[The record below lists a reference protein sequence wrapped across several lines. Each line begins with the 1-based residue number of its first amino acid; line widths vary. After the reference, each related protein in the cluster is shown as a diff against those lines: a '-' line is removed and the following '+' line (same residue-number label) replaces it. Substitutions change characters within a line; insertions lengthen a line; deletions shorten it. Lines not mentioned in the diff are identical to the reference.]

1 MDTLGVS
8 QMSSASQASAPLAV
22 PQPRLVKAA
31 HEFEAQMMKEMMA
44 PLTKSTS
51 VPGVGGS
58 GSDDDQDSGS
68 GGALGEFAAEA
79 LGKALS
85 AAGGF
90 GIANRVIGEIG
101 HTGGHTGTG
110 TQGPAQP
117 VTTKEPIRL

>member
-1 MDTLGVS
+1 MNTLGVS

-51 VPGVGGS
+51 VPGVGG
-58 GSDDDQDSGS
+58 GDDDDQDSGS
-68 GGALGEFAAEA
+68 GGALGEFATEA

-90 GIANRVIGEIG
+90 GIANRVVGEIG
-101 HTGGHTGTG
+101 HAGGHTGTG
-110 TQGPAQP
+110 GPAKP
-117 VTTKEPIRL
+117 VTEK

>member
-1 MDTLGVS
+1 MNAFGIS
-8 QMSSASQASAPLAV
+8 QMSSASEAGTAPAI

-44 PLTKSTS
+44 PLTKSTT
-51 VPGVGGS
+51 VPGVGAS
-58 GSDDDQDSGS
+58 GSDDDDQDSGS
-68 GGALGEFAAEA
+68 GGALGEFASEA

-101 HTGGHTGTG
+101 HTGGHTGT
-110 TQGPAQP
+110 QGPAKP

>member
-1 MDTLGVS
+1 MNTLGVS
-8 QMSSASQASAPLAV
+8 QTIAASEGNAGPAL

-51 VPGVGGS
+51 VPGVGG
-58 GSDDDQDSGS
+58 GGNDDDQDSGS

-79 LGKALS
+79 LGQALS

-90 GIANRVIGEIG
+90 GIANQVIAEVG
-101 HTGGHTGTG
+101 HAGGPTAGN
-110 TQGPAQP
+110 QGPVKP